1 LCRSQHQKE
10 EVHMVDILHKAGI
23 KSSSPGDAYKALTTL
38 EGLSGW
44 WTEKSHAFCPVCGS
58 PVYLTFAAMPDLFTI
73 HAASLDD
80 PGRYRPQVVTYG
92 MRGHTWDRLD
102 PALPK
107 FDKMPPG

>member
-1 LCRSQHQKE
+1 
-10 EVHMVDILHKAGI
+10 
-23 KSSSPGDAYKALTTL
+23 
-38 EGLSGW
+38 
-44 WTEKSHAFCPVCGS
+44 
-58 PVYLTFAAMPDLFTI
+58 MPDLFTI